1 MSDYIEDCAKRRAA
15 EFAANKA
22 ECGNYDEDDATC
34 IWPWCDYC
42 SFYCPKK
49 EGGAE

>member
-1 MSDYIEDCAKRRAA
+1 MSDYIDECAKRRAD
-15 EFAANKA
+15 EFAENKA
-22 ECGNYDEDDATC
+22 ECENYGEDESAC

-49 EGGAE
+49 EGAAV